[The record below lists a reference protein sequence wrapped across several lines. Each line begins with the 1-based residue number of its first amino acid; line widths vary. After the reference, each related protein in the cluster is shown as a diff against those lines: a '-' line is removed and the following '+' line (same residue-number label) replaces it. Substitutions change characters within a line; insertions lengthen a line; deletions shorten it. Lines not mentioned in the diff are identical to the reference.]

1 MPQGPLWNFL
11 WGLFHLILCSF
22 SSYIVSLWT
31 KLGQHSYCLLFLVIC
46 SYAFICITSLCP
58 EVNQAY
64 PLICQECPVGTY
76 KDVDGSGVDLC
87 IPCSMDLLPNRANF
101 IYVRGIFDVAI
112 CFYMHNSLSL
122 SDNCDD
128 PMQVE
133 LGTSP
138 VLINVFL
145 TNIGCPTVIQL

>member
-1 MPQGPLWNFL
+1 MIF
-11 WGLFHLILCSF
+11 
-22 SSYIVSLWT
+22 
-31 KLGQHSYCLLFLVIC
+31 
-46 SYAFICITSLCP
+46 
-58 EVNQAY
+58 
-64 PLICQECPVGTY
+64 QECPVGTY